1 MSAADS
7 STSRPKELRPV
18 ILVTGANAGVGFGIC
33 QRLIVQLSSP
43 NPSDT
48 LPSHPQC
55 RPDPSVEPSPSPFA
69 APDGCT
75 IVLACRNPIKAHKAR
90 QQLKQLLDWIENLP
104 EHEDTPT
111 GPPESWAFAF
121 DTTTKDDKL
130 TDPETEDDIRDTPHE
145 DADPALV
152 AHAQENNV
160 RRRRKLR
167 KALANDDEA
176 DLDDDEDLNGDHTRT
191 DDATSAGAAAKDDSP
206 SSPDLNASL
215 EQRNKRAN
223 ARYRRR
229 FCQGT
234 RIEFVPLDLG
244 SMGSALECAR
254 MVRERYTHVTHVVLN
269 AGSSAWTGMNWFYAV
284 WMIMTQFR
292 YAVTWPAYKMQ
303 RAGDKS
309 DDGFGWVW
317 QCNVGAH
324 WILVRALLPSLRATP
339 YSVPS
344 RIIWTSSV
352 EAFSKYYDASDYQC
366 IDAAKSP
373 LPYESTKYQ
382 CELAALGL
390 DDALE
395 TRRMRTQPGTPM
407 EERPSALGMSPFDS
421 AASPADSSMRRT
433 ASSASGTAPHGF
445 LGLPPPSRAL
455 PGQPEPRS
463 FLAHPGVVA
472 STMMSQFV
480 ASWVTVFVVASFY
493 IARWVGSP
501 HHPIDPFKGAVSVS
515 HACLAPDLDPK
526 KRYGSRSDFWGR
538 EYVGVET
545 IEYYRSQLG
554 GAGPGVGARLALAGV
569 DPRTIQGDPSDS
581 GRVLRMAREYVGLC
595 EKTARQVWRSARKGD
610 LPPWSSLAGDE
621 FVVREHA
628 AQAST
633 DDDQDSQPIL
643 DTQDA
648 RPPAPSKDDDPVIT
662 LKKTTVPSS
671 GSSGDEWEKVQ

>member
-1 MSAADS
+1 MSVPDS
-7 STSRPKELRPV
+7 SSSRARDLRPV

-43 NPSDT
+43 TPSDT
-48 LPSHPQC
+48 LPFHPN
-55 RPDPSVEPSPSPFA
+55 RNIDPSLQPSPTPFA

-90 QQLKQLLDWIENLP
+90 QQLKQLLKWIENLP
-104 EHEDTPT
+104 EHEDTPKGT
-111 GPPESWAFAF
+111 PESWAYAF
-121 DTTTKDDKL
+121 DATTKDDKL
-130 TDPETEDDIRDTPHE
+130 TDPETEQDIRDTPHE

-167 KALANDDEA
+167 KALANDDDASTYSDSEDEKEDS
-176 DLDDDEDLNGDHTRT
+176 DLLG
-191 DDATSAGAAAKDDSP
+191 
-206 SSPDLNASL
+206 SPDLNASE

-223 ARYRRR
+223 ARFRRR

-254 MVRERYTHVTHVVLN
+254 MVRERYSHVTHVVLN
-269 AGSSAWTGMNWFYAV
+269 AGSSAWTGMNWFHAV

-309 DDGFGWVW
+309 DDDFGWVW

-339 YSVPS
+339 YSTPS
-344 RIIWTSSV
+344 RIVWTSSV
-352 EAFSKYYDASDYQC
+352 EAFSKYYDVTDYEC
-366 IDAAKSP
+366 VNVNKSP
-373 LPYESTKYQ
+373 LPYESVKYQ
-382 CELAALGL
+382 CELAAFGL
-390 DDALE
+390 DDALQ

-407 EERPSALGMSPFDS
+407 EERPSLLGMSCVDGS
-421 AASPADSSMRRT
+421 HNDASMCRS

-445 LGLPPPSRAL
+445 LGLPPASRAL
-455 PGQPEPRS
+455 HGRPEPRS
-463 FLAHPGVVA
+463 FLAHPGVCA

-515 HACLAPDLDPK
+515 HACLAPQPDPK
-526 KRYGSRSDFWGR
+526 KRYGSRADFWGR
-538 EYVGVET
+538 EYVGIES

-554 GAGPGVGARLALAGV
+554 GAGPGVGARLALAKI
-569 DPRTIQGDPSDS
+569 DPNTVRGDPADS
-581 GRVLRMAREYVGLC
+581 GRVLSMAREYVGLC
-595 EKTARQVWRSARKGD
+595 ERMSREVWRSARKGD

-621 FVVREHA
+621 FVVQEHSMHS
-628 AQAST
+628 ST
-633 DDDQDSQPIL
+633 EQDDVQQIL
-643 DTQDA
+643 DIEDA
-648 RPPAPSKDDDPVIT
+648 RPPANSKNDNATIT
-662 LKKTTVPSS
+662 QKTTTVPSS
-671 GSSGDEWEKVQ
+671 GSSSEDVEWEKVQ

>member
-1 MSAADS
+1 MSVAAPAGSQAKD
-7 STSRPKELRPV
+7 LRPV

-33 QRLIVQLSSP
+33 QRLLVQLSSP
-43 NPSDT
+43 TPSDT
-48 LPSHPQC
+48 LPNHPQ
-55 RPDPSVEPSPSPFA
+55 RNSDPSSQPSPTPFA

-75 IVLACRNPIKAHKAR
+75 LILACRNPIKAHKAR
-90 QQLKQLLDWIENLP
+90 QQLQQLLKWIENLP

-130 TDPETEDDIRDTPHE
+130 SDPETEQDIRDTPHE

-160 RRRRKLR
+160 RRRRKQR
-167 KALANDDEA
+167 KALANGDDVKQESGAHSESEDEHA
-176 DLDDDEDLNGDHTRT
+176 DI
-191 DDATSAGAAAKDDSP
+191 DAAP
-206 SSPDLNASL
+206 SSPDLDASL

-254 MVRERYTHVTHVVLN
+254 MVRERYSHVTHVVLN
-269 AGSSAWTGMNWFYAV
+269 AGSSAWIGMNWFYAV

-292 YAVTWPAYKMQ
+292 YAVTWPAYKLQ

-309 DDGFGWVW
+309 DDNFGWVW

-352 EAFSKYYDASDYQC
+352 EAFSKYYDVSDYQC

-373 LPYESTKYQ
+373 LPYESVKYQ
-382 CELAALGL
+382 CELAAFGL
-390 DDALE
+390 DDALQ

-407 EERPSALGMSPFDS
+407 EERSSLLGMSSTDS
-421 AASPADSSMRRT
+421 ESMRRS
-433 ASSASGTAPHGF
+433 ASSASGTPPHGF
-445 LGLPPPSRAL
+445 LGLPPASRPL

-515 HACLAPDLDPK
+515 HACLAPQPDPK

-538 EYVGVET
+538 EYVG
-545 IEYYRSQLG
+545 IENIDYYRPQLG
-554 GAGPGVGARLALAGV
+554 GAGPGVGARLALAGI
-569 DPRTIQGDPSDS
+569 DPETVRGDASDA
-581 GRVLRMAREYVGLC
+581 GRVLAMAREHVGLC
-595 EKTARQVWRSARKGD
+595 ERMARQVWRSARKGD

-621 FVVREHA
+621 FVVQEHVH
-628 AQAST
+628 QLST
-633 DDDQDSQPIL
+633 EQDVEKQVL
-643 DTQDA
+643 DSEDA
-648 RPPAPSKDDDPVIT
+648 RPPTSSKDDADTNIT
-662 LKKTTVPSS
+662 LKTTTVPSS
-671 GSSGDEWEKVQ
+671 GSSTDDKEWEKVQ

>member
-1 MSAADS
+1 M
-7 STSRPKELRPV
+7 
-18 ILVTGANAGVGFGIC
+18 ILITGANAGVGFGIC
-33 QRLIVQLSSP
+33 QRLLVQLSSP
-43 NPSDT
+43 TPTDT
-48 LPSHPQC
+48 LPTHPQ
-55 RPDPSVEPSPSPFA
+55 RTDPSVRPSPTPFA

-90 QQLKQLLDWIENLP
+90 QQLKQLLKWIENLP

-121 DTTTKDDKL
+121 DTTCKDDKL
-130 TDPETEDDIRDTPHE
+130 TDPETEQDIRDTPHE

-167 KALANDDEA
+167 KALATDDEPKQDGSA
-176 DLDDDEDLNGDHTRT
+176 YSDSDDDRENASARSHS
-191 DDATSAGAAAKDDSP
+191 TSQADSHDSP
-206 SSPDLNASL
+206 NLDASL
-215 EQRNKRAN
+215 DSRNKRAN

-254 MVRERYTHVTHVVLN
+254 TVRERYTHVTHIVLN
-269 AGSSAWTGMNWFYAV
+269 AGSSAWTGMNWLHAV

-317 QCNVGAH
+317 QCNVGSH

-344 RIIWTSSV
+344 RVVWTSSV
-352 EAFSKYYDASDYQC
+352 EAFSKYYDVSDFQC
-366 IDAAKSP
+366 VDATKSP

-390 DDALE
+390 DDALQ

-407 EERPSALGMSPFDS
+407 EERTSAFLMSPVEPNSSGGDL
-421 AASPADSSMRRT
+421 SMRRS

-445 LGLPPPSRAL
+445 SGLPPPSRAL

-480 ASWVTVFVVASFY
+480 ASWMTMFVIASFY
-493 IARWVGSP
+493 IGRWVGSP
-501 HHPIDPFKGAVSVS
+501 HHPIDPFKGAVGVS
-515 HACLAPDLDPK
+515 YACLAPEPDPK
-526 KRYGSRSDFWGR
+526 KRYGSRTDWRGR
-538 EYVGVET
+538 EYVGIES

-554 GAGPGVGARLALAGV
+554 GAGPGVGARLALARI
-569 DPRTIQGDPSDS
+569 DPNTVQGNPSES
-581 GRVLRMAREYVGLC
+581 GRVLSMAREYVGLC
-595 EKTARQVWRSARKGD
+595 EKVARQVWRSARKGD
-610 LPPWSSLAGDE
+610 LPPWSSLEGDE
-621 FVVREHA
+621 FVIREHA
-628 AQAST
+628 EHMST
-633 DDDQDSQPIL
+633 EDDDVQQIL
-643 DTQDA
+643 DTEDA
-648 RPPAPSKDDDPVIT
+648 RPPSQSKRDDAAIT
-662 LKKTTVPSS
+662 TKKTTVPSS
-671 GSSGDEWEKVQ
+671 GSSDDVDWEKVQ

>member
-1 MSAADS
+1 MSFTDS
-7 STSRPKELRPV
+7 SSSRPKELRPV

-43 NPSDT
+43 TPSDT
-48 LPSHPQC
+48 LPLHPQLNKDASLQ
-55 RPDPSVEPSPSPFA
+55 PTATPFA
-69 APDGCT
+69 APEGCT

-90 QQLKQLLDWIENLP
+90 QQLKQLLKWIENLP
-104 EHEDTPT
+104 EHEDTPS

-121 DTTTKDDKL
+121 DTTSKDDKL

-176 DLDDDEDLNGDHTRT
+176 KQDPSANSDSEDEGA
-191 DDATSAGAAAKDDSP
+191 DDAAEGSP
-206 SSPDLNASL
+206 DSPDLNASL

-254 MVRERYTHVTHVVLN
+254 TVRERYSHVTHVVLN
-269 AGSSAWTGMNWFYAV
+269 AGSSAWTGMNWFHAV
-284 WMIMTQFR
+284 WMILTQFR

-324 WILVRALLPSLRATP
+324 WILVRALLPSLRTTP

-344 RIIWTSSV
+344 RIVWTSSV
-352 EAFSKYYDASDYQC
+352 EAFSKYFDVSDYQC
-366 IDAAKSP
+366 VDVNKSP
-373 LPYESTKYQ
+373 LPYESVKYQ
-382 CELAALGL
+382 CELAAFGL
-390 DDALE
+390 DDALQ

-407 EERPSALGMSPFDS
+407 EERPPMLSMSSVDGS
-421 AASPADSSMRRT
+421 TNTDSSMRRT
-433 ASSASGTAPHGF
+433 ASSASGTAAHGF
-445 LGLPPPSRAL
+445 LGLPPASRAL

-480 ASWVTVFVVASFY
+480 ATWMTVFVVATFY
-493 IARWVGSP
+493 VARWVGSP

-515 HACLAPDLDPK
+515 YACLAPEPDPK
-526 KRYGSRSDFWGR
+526 KRYGSRADCWGR
-538 EYVGVET
+538 EYVGIER

-554 GAGPGVGARLALAGV
+554 GAGPGVGARLALAGI
-569 DPRTIQGDPSDS
+569 DPNTVQGDPAEA
-581 GRVLRMAREYVGLC
+581 GRVLGMAREYIGLC
-595 EKTARQVWRSARKGD
+595 ERMARQVWRSARKGD

-621 FVVREHA
+621 FVIQEHA
-628 AQAST
+628 TQLST
-633 DDDQDSQPIL
+633 DDDDGKQIL
-643 DTQDA
+643 DTEDA
-648 RPPAPSKDDDPVIT
+648 RPPATSKNDNPAIT
-662 LKKTTVPSS
+662 LKTATVPSN
-671 GSSGDEWEKVQ
+671 GSSSQEDAEWEKVQ

>member
-1 MSAADS
+1 M
-7 STSRPKELRPV
+7 

-43 NPSDT
+43 TPSDT
-48 LPSHPQC
+48 LPFHPD
-55 RPDPSVEPSPSPFA
+55 RNTDPSVQPSPTPFA

-90 QQLKQLLDWIENLP
+90 QQLKQLLKWIENLP

-121 DTTTKDDKL
+121 DTTSKDDKL

-152 AHAQENNV
+152 AHAQESNV

-167 KALANDDEA
+167 KALANEDEA
-176 DLDDDEDLNGDHTRT
+176 SIQSDSEDSQVEAAEQAGLSTH
-191 DDATSAGAAAKDDSP
+191 SAASP
-206 SSPDLNASL
+206 GSPDLNASL

-269 AGSSAWTGMNWFYAV
+269 AGSSAWTGMNWFHAV
-284 WMIMTQFR
+284 WMILTQFR

-309 DDGFGWVW
+309 DDDFGWVW

-344 RIIWTSSV
+344 RIVWTSSV
-352 EAFSKYYDASDYQC
+352 EAFSKYYDVSDYEC
-366 IDAAKSP
+366 IDVAKSP
-373 LPYESTKYQ
+373 LPYESVKYQ
-382 CELAALGL
+382 CELAAFGL
-390 DDALE
+390 DDALQ

-407 EERPSALGMSPFDS
+407 EERPSLLGMSSVDS
-421 AASPADSSMRRT
+421 QGDASMRRS

-501 HHPIDPFKGAVSVS
+501 HHPIEPFKGAVSVS
-515 HACLAPDLDPK
+515 HACLAPQPDPK
-526 KRYGSRSDFWGR
+526 KRYGSRADFWGR
-538 EYVGVET
+538 EYVGIES

-554 GAGPGVGARLALAGV
+554 GAGPGVGARLALAKI
-569 DPRTIQGDPSDS
+569 DPNSVRGDPADA
-581 GRVLRMAREYVGLC
+581 GRVLGMAREYVGLC
-595 EKTARQVWRSARKGD
+595 ERMARQVWRSARKGD

-621 FVVREHA
+621 FVVQEHA
-628 AQAST
+628 VQSST
-633 DDDQDSQPIL
+633 EEDDVQQIL
-643 DTQDA
+643 DTEDA
-648 RPPAPSKDDDPVIT
+648 RPPTHSKNDKPAIT
-662 LKKTTVPSS
+662 VKTATVPSGES
-671 GSSGDEWEKVQ
+671 AHDDVEWEKVE

>member
-1 MSAADS
+1 MSVADS
-7 STSRPKELRPV
+7 SSSRPKELRPV

-43 NPSDT
+43 TPSDT
-48 LPSHPQC
+48 LPFHPD
-55 RPDPSVEPSPSPFA
+55 RNPDPSNQPAPTPFA

-90 QQLKQLLDWIENLP
+90 QQLKQLLKWIENLP
-104 EHEDTPT
+104 EHEDTPA

-121 DTTTKDDKL
+121 DTNTKDDKL

-152 AHAQENNV
+152 FNAQENNV

-176 DLDDDEDLNGDHTRT
+176 STYSGSDDENA
-191 DDATSAGAAAKDDSP
+191 DAATGAGLVSQSITSPD
-206 SSPDLNASL
+206 SPDLDSNL

-269 AGSSAWTGMNWFYAV
+269 AGSSAWTGMNWFHAV
-284 WMIMTQFR
+284 WMILTQFR

-309 DDGFGWVW
+309 DDNYGWVW

-344 RIIWTSSV
+344 RIVWTSSV
-352 EAFSKYYDASDYQC
+352 EAFSKYYDVNDYEC
-366 IDAAKSP
+366 IDVSRSP
-373 LPYESTKYQ
+373 LPYESVKYQ
-382 CELAALGL
+382 CELAAFGL
-390 DDALE
+390 DDALQ

-407 EERPSALGMSPFDS
+407 EERPSLLGMSSVDS
-421 AASPADSSMRRT
+421 QSGASMRRS

-445 LGLPPPSRAL
+445 LGLPPASRAL

-515 HACLAPDLDPK
+515 HACLAPQPDPK
-526 KRYGSRSDFWGR
+526 KRYGSRADFWGR
-538 EYVGVET
+538 EYVG
-545 IEYYRSQLG
+545 IENIDYYRSQLG
-554 GAGPGVGARLALAGV
+554 GAGPGVGARLALANI
-569 DPRTIQGDPSDS
+569 DPNTVQGDPSDA
-581 GRVLRMAREYVGLC
+581 GRVLGMAREYVGHC
-595 EKTARQVWRSARKGD
+595 ERMARQVWRSARKGD

-621 FVVREHA
+621 FVVQEHA
-628 AQAST
+628 VQSST
-633 DDDQDSQPIL
+633 EEDDVQRML
-643 DTQDA
+643 DTEDA
-648 RPPAPSKDDDPVIT
+648 RPPATSKDDAPAIT
-662 LKKTTVPSS
+662 VKTTTVPSS
-671 GSSGDEWEKVQ
+671 GGSSNDDVEWEKVQ

>member
-1 MSAADS
+1 MSTAA
-7 STSRPKELRPV
+7 STSSQAKQLRPV

-33 QRLIVQLSSP
+33 QRLLVQLSSP
-43 NPSDT
+43 TPSDT
-48 LPSHPQC
+48 LPNHPQLYS
-55 RPDPSVEPSPSPFA
+55 DPTIQPTPTPFSA
-69 APDGCT
+69 ADGCT
-75 IVLACRNPIKAHKAR
+75 IILACRNPIKAHKAR
-90 QQLKQLLDWIENLP
+90 QQLQQLLKWIENLP

-121 DTTTKDDKL
+121 DADSKDDKL
-130 TDPETEDDIRDTPHE
+130 TDPETEQDIRDTPHE

-160 RRRRKLR
+160 RRRRKQR
-167 KALANDDEA
+167 KALANGDDTSQDPSAHLESEA
-176 DLDDDEDLNGDHTRT
+176 DKVDDGD
-191 DDATSAGAAAKDDSP
+191 SLG
-206 SSPDLNASL
+206 SPDLNASL

-223 ARYRRR
+223 AWYRRR

-254 MVRERYTHVTHVVLN
+254 MVRERYSHVTHVVLN
-269 AGSSAWTGMNWFYAV
+269 AGSSAWTGMNWFHAV

-309 DDGFGWVW
+309 DDDFGWVW

-352 EAFSKYYDASDYQC
+352 EAFSKYYEASDYQC
-366 IDAAKSP
+366 LDVAKSP
-373 LPYESTKYQ
+373 LPYESVKYQ
-382 CELAALGL
+382 CELAAFGL
-390 DDALE
+390 DDALQ

-407 EERPSALGMSPFDS
+407 EERSTMLGMSS
-421 AASPADSSMRRT
+421 TGSESMHRS

-445 LGLPPPSRAL
+445 LGLPPASRPV

-480 ASWVTVFVVASFY
+480 ASWVTIFVVASFY

-501 HHPIDPFKGAVSVS
+501 HHPIDPFKGAISVS
-515 HACLAPDLDPK
+515 YACLAPDPDPK

-538 EYVGVET
+538 EYVGIEK

-554 GAGPGVGARLALAGV
+554 GAGPGVGARLALAGI
-569 DPRTIQGDPSDS
+569 DPDTVQGDVSDA
-581 GRVLRMAREYVGLC
+581 GRVLAMAREYIGLC
-595 EKTARQVWRSARKGD
+595 ERIARQVWRSARRGD

-621 FVVREHA
+621 FVVQEHMH
-628 AQAST
+628 QLSIE
-633 DDDQDSQPIL
+633 DDHGQQNL
-643 DTQDA
+643 DAEDA
-648 RPPAPSKDDDPVIT
+648 RPPAPSNDAGPAIT
-662 LKKTTVPSS
+662 LKTTTVPSS
-671 GSSGDEWEKVQ
+671 GPSTDDKEWEKVQ

>member
-1 MSAADS
+1 MSTAA
-7 STSRPKELRPV
+7 STSSQAKQLRPV

-33 QRLIVQLSSP
+33 QRLLVQLSSP
-43 NPSDT
+43 TPSDT
-48 LPSHPQC
+48 LPNHPQLYS
-55 RPDPSVEPSPSPFA
+55 DPTIQPTPTPFSA
-69 APDGCT
+69 ADGCT
-75 IVLACRNPIKAHKAR
+75 IILACRNPIKAHKAR
-90 QQLKQLLDWIENLP
+90 QQLQQLLKWIENLP

-121 DTTTKDDKL
+121 DADSKDDKL
-130 TDPETEDDIRDTPHE
+130 TDPETEQDIRDTPHE

-160 RRRRKLR
+160 RRRRKQR
-167 KALANDDEA
+167 KALANGDDTSQDPSAHLESEA
-176 DLDDDEDLNGDHTRT
+176 DKVDDGD
-191 DDATSAGAAAKDDSP
+191 SLG
-206 SSPDLNASL
+206 SPDLNASL

-223 ARYRRR
+223 AWYRRR

-254 MVRERYTHVTHVVLN
+254 MVRERYSHVTHVVLN
-269 AGSSAWTGMNWFYAV
+269 AGSSAWTGMNWFHAV

-309 DDGFGWVW
+309 DDDFGWVW

-352 EAFSKYYDASDYQC
+352 EAFSKYYEASDYQC
-366 IDAAKSP
+366 LDVAKSP
-373 LPYESTKYQ
+373 LPYESVKYQ
-382 CELAALGL
+382 CELAAFGL
-390 DDALE
+390 DDALQ

-407 EERPSALGMSPFDS
+407 EERSTMLGMSS
-421 AASPADSSMRRT
+421 TGSESMHRS

-445 LGLPPPSRAL
+445 LGLPPASRPV

-480 ASWVTVFVVASFY
+480 ASWVTIFVVASFY

-501 HHPIDPFKGAVSVS
+501 HHPIDPFKGAISVS
-515 HACLAPDLDPK
+515 YACLAPDPDPK

-538 EYVGVET
+538 EYVGIEK

-554 GAGPGVGARLALAGV
+554 GAGPGVGARLALAGI
-569 DPRTIQGDPSDS
+569 DPDTVQGDVSDA
-581 GRVLRMAREYVGLC
+581 GRVLAMAREYVGLC
-595 EKTARQVWRSARKGD
+595 ERIARQVWRSARRGD

-621 FVVREHA
+621 FVVQEHMH
-628 AQAST
+628 QLSIE
-633 DDDQDSQPIL
+633 DDHGQQNL
-643 DTQDA
+643 DAEDA
-648 RPPAPSKDDDPVIT
+648 RPPAPSNDAGPAIT
-662 LKKTTVPSS
+662 LKTTTVPSS
-671 GSSGDEWEKVQ
+671 GPSTDDKEWEKVQ

>member
-1 MSAADS
+1 MSFGAS
-7 STSRPKELRPV
+7 SSSQAKDVRPI

-33 QRLIVQLSSP
+33 QRLLVQLSSP
-43 NPSDT
+43 TPSDT
-48 LPSHPQC
+48 LPNHPL
-55 RPDPSVEPSPSPFA
+55 RYTDPSIQPSPTPFA

-75 IVLACRNPIKAHKAR
+75 LILACRNPIKAHKAR
-90 QQLKQLLDWIENLP
+90 QQLNQLLRWIENLP

-121 DTTTKDDKL
+121 DDTCKDDKL
-130 TDPETEDDIRDTPHE
+130 TDPETEQDMRDTPHE

-160 RRRRKLR
+160 RRRRKQR
-167 KALANDDEA
+167 KALATGDDA
-176 DLDDDEDLNGDHTRT
+176 GQDLD
-191 DDATSAGAAAKDDSP
+191 ADSDSQELDRDTADTP
-206 SSPDLNASL
+206 GSPDLNADL
-215 EQRNKRAN
+215 DQRTKRAN

-254 MVRERYTHVTHVVLN
+254 MVRERYPHVTHVVLN
-269 AGSSAWTGMNWFYAV
+269 AGSSAWIGMNWFHAI
-284 WMIMTQFR
+284 WMMMTQFR
-292 YAVTWPAYKMQ
+292 YAVTWPAYKLQ
-303 RAGDKS
+303 RTGDKS
-309 DDGFGWVW
+309 DDNFGWVW

-352 EAFSKYYDASDYQC
+352 EAFSKYYDVSDYEC
-366 IDAAKSP
+366 VDAAKSP
-373 LPYESTKYQ
+373 LPYESVKYQ
-382 CELAALGL
+382 CELAAFGL
-390 DDALE
+390 DDALQ

-407 EERPSALGMSPFDS
+407 EERPSLLGMSSTDE
-421 AASPADSSMRRT
+421 ATSMRRS
-433 ASSASGTAPHGF
+433 ASSASGTAAHGF
-445 LGLPPPSRAL
+445 VGLPPASRPI

-480 ASWVTVFVVASFY
+480 ATWMVIFAVSGFY
-493 IARWVGSP
+493 IARWLGSP

-515 HACLAPDLDPK
+515 HACLAPSPDPK
-526 KRYGSRSDFWGR
+526 KRYGSRADFWGR
-538 EYVGVET
+538 EYVGIEN

-554 GAGPGVGARLALAGV
+554 GAGPGVGARLALAGI
-569 DPRTIQGDPSDS
+569 DPDIVQGDPSDS
-581 GRVLRMAREYVGLC
+581 GRVLAMAREYIGLC
-595 EKTARQVWRSARKGD
+595 ERMTRQVWRSARKGD

-621 FVVREHA
+621 FVIEEHA
-628 AQAST
+628 LSAST
-633 DDDQDSQPIL
+633 DEDGVNQIL
-643 DTQDA
+643 DTKDA
-648 RPPAPSKDDDPVIT
+648 RPPATNNNDDTAIT
-662 LKKTTVPSS
+662 QKTTTVPSS
-671 GSSGDEWEKVQ
+671 GSSTDDIEWEKVQ

>member
-1 MSAADS
+1 MSAATS
-7 STSRPKELRPV
+7 SGSQARDVRPI

-33 QRLIVQLSSP
+33 QRLLVQLSSP
-43 NPSDT
+43 TPTDT
-48 LPSHPQC
+48 LPNHPQ
-55 RPDPSVEPSPSPFA
+55 RSSDPSVQPVPTPFA

-75 IVLACRNPIKAHKAR
+75 VILACRNPIKAHKAR
-90 QQLKQLLDWIENLP
+90 QQLKQLLKWIENLP

-121 DTTTKDDKL
+121 DTTSKDDKL
-130 TDPETEDDIRDTPHE
+130 TDPETEQDMRDTPHE

-160 RRRRKLR
+160 RRRRKQR
-167 KALANDDEA
+167 KALAN
-176 DLDDDEDLNGDHTRT
+176 G
-191 DDATSAGAAAKDDSP
+191 DDADPDSGVDSDTQDEKADDSP
-206 SSPDLNASL
+206 GSPDLNASL

-254 MVRERYTHVTHVVLN
+254 MVRERYPHVTHVVLN
-269 AGSSAWTGMNWFYAV
+269 AGSSAWTGMNWFHAV

-352 EAFSKYYDASDYQC
+352 EAFSKYYDVSDYEC
-366 IDAAKSP
+366 IDVDKSP
-373 LPYESTKYQ
+373 LPYESVKYQ
-382 CELAALGL
+382 CELAAFGL

-407 EERPSALGMSPFDS
+407 EERPSLLGMSTTDDS
-421 AASPADSSMRRT
+421 TSMRRS
-433 ASSASGTAPHGF
+433 ASSASGTAAHGF
-445 LGLPPPSRAL
+445 LGLPPASRAQ

-493 IARWVGSP
+493 VARWVGSP

-515 HACLAPDLDPK
+515 HTCLAPQPDPK

-538 EYVGVET
+538 EYVGIEN

-554 GAGPGVGARLALAGV
+554 GAGPGVGARLALAGI
-569 DPRTIQGDPSDS
+569 DPDTVQGDPADT
-581 GRVLRMAREYVGLC
+581 GRVLGMAREYVGHC
-595 EKTARQVWRSARKGD
+595 ERMTRQVWRSARKGD

-621 FVVREHA
+621 FVVHEHA
-628 AQAST
+628 HSSST
-633 DDDQDSQPIL
+633 DEDDVRQML
-643 DTQDA
+643 NTEDA
-648 RPPAPSKDDDPVIT
+648 RPPATLKDDDAAIT
-662 LKKTTVPSS
+662 LKTTTVPSS
-671 GSSGDEWEKVQ
+671 GGSSTDDVEWEKVQ

>member
-1 MSAADS
+1 MSTAA
-7 STSRPKELRPV
+7 STSSQAKQLRPV

-33 QRLIVQLSSP
+33 QRLLVQLSSP
-43 NPSDT
+43 TPSDT
-48 LPSHPQC
+48 LPNHPQLYS
-55 RPDPSVEPSPSPFA
+55 DPTIQPTPTPFSA
-69 APDGCT
+69 ADGCT
-75 IVLACRNPIKAHKAR
+75 IILACRNPIKAHKAR
-90 QQLKQLLDWIENLP
+90 QQLQQLLKWIENLP

-121 DTTTKDDKL
+121 DADSKDDKL
-130 TDPETEDDIRDTPHE
+130 TDPETEQDIRDTPHE

-160 RRRRKLR
+160 RRRRKQR
-167 KALANDDEA
+167 KALANGDDTSQDPSAHLESEA
-176 DLDDDEDLNGDHTRT
+176 DKVDDGD
-191 DDATSAGAAAKDDSP
+191 SLG
-206 SSPDLNASL
+206 SPDLNASL

-223 ARYRRR
+223 AWYRRR

-254 MVRERYTHVTHVVLN
+254 MVRERYSHVTHVVLN
-269 AGSSAWTGMNWFYAV
+269 AGSSAWTGMNWFHAV

-309 DDGFGWVW
+309 DDDFGWVW

-352 EAFSKYYDASDYQC
+352 EAFSKYYEASDYQC
-366 IDAAKSP
+366 LDVAKSP
-373 LPYESTKYQ
+373 LPYESVKYQ
-382 CELAALGL
+382 CELAAFGL
-390 DDALE
+390 DDALQ

-407 EERPSALGMSPFDS
+407 EERSTMLGMSS
-421 AASPADSSMRRT
+421 TGSESMHRS

-445 LGLPPPSRAL
+445 LGLPPASRPV

-480 ASWVTVFVVASFY
+480 ASWVTIFVVASFY

-501 HHPIDPFKGAVSVS
+501 HHPIDPFKGAISVS
-515 HACLAPDLDPK
+515 YACLAPDPDPK

-538 EYVGVET
+538 EYVGIEK

-554 GAGPGVGARLALAGV
+554 GAGPGVGARLALAGINPDTV
-569 DPRTIQGDPSDS
+569 QGDVSDA
-581 GRVLRMAREYVGLC
+581 GRVLAMAREYIGLC
-595 EKTARQVWRSARKGD
+595 ERIARQVWRSARRGD

-621 FVVREHA
+621 FVVQEHMH
-628 AQAST
+628 QLSIE
-633 DDDQDSQPIL
+633 DDHGQQNL
-643 DTQDA
+643 DAEDA
-648 RPPAPSKDDDPVIT
+648 RPPAPSNDAGPAIT
-662 LKKTTVPSS
+662 LKTTTVPSS
-671 GSSGDEWEKVQ
+671 GPSTDDKEWEKVQ

>member
-1 MSAADS
+1 MSVADS
-7 STSRPKELRPV
+7 SSSRSKDLRPV

-43 NPSDT
+43 TPSDT
-48 LPSHPQC
+48 LPTNPQC
-55 RPDPSVEPSPSPFA
+55 NIDPSVQPSPTPFA

-90 QQLKQLLDWIENLP
+90 QQLKQLLKWIENLP

-167 KALANDDEA
+167 KALANDDEDKQGA
-176 DLDDDEDLNGDHTRT
+176 STDSDREDEHA
-191 DDATSAGAAAKDDSP
+191 DATPPG
-206 SSPDLNASL
+206 SPDLDASL

-269 AGSSAWTGMNWFYAV
+269 AGSSAWTGMNWFHAV

-309 DDGFGWVW
+309 DDNFGWVW

-344 RIIWTSSV
+344 RIVWTSSV
-352 EAFSKYYDASDYQC
+352 EAFSKY
-366 IDAAKSP
+366 
-373 LPYESTKYQ
+373 ESVKYQ
-382 CELAALGL
+382 CELAAFGL
-390 DDALE
+390 DDALQ

-407 EERPSALGMSPFDS
+407 EERPSLLGMSSVDGHG
-421 AASPADSSMRRT
+421 DSSMRRS

-445 LGLPPPSRAL
+445 LGLPPASRAL

-472 STMMSQFV
+472 SSMMSQFV
-480 ASWVTVFVVASFY
+480 ASWVTIFVVASFY
-493 IARWVGSP
+493 MARLVGSP

-515 HACLAPDLDPK
+515 HACLAPHPDPK
-526 KRYGSRSDFWGR
+526 KRYGSRTDAWGR
-538 EYVGVET
+538 EYVGIES

-554 GAGPGVGARLALAGV
+554 GAGPGVGARLALARI
-569 DPRTIQGDPSDS
+569 DPNTIQGDPADN
-581 GRVLRMAREYVGLC
+581 GRVLGMAREYVGLC
-595 EKTARQVWRSARKGD
+595 ERMARQVWRSARKGD

-621 FVVREHA
+621 FVVQEHA
-628 AQAST
+628 AQLST
-633 DDDQDSQPIL
+633 EEDDVQQIL
-643 DTQDA
+643 DTEDA
-648 RPPAPSKDDDPVIT
+648 RPPANEKNDDPVIT
-662 LKKTTVPSS
+662 QKTTTMPSS
-671 GSSGDEWEKVQ
+671 GSSTDDVEWEKVQ